1 MSTPKR
7 KPGRPS
13 KFTPQILA
21 EICERLSN
29 GEPMAQ
35 ICRDDGMPGL
45 RTVYDWMD
53 AMPDVSA
60 QIARA
65 REQGFDAIAVDAL
78 RIADDGIND
87 KQVDADG
94 RVVVDHD
101 VVQRS
106 KLRVET
112 RLKLLAKWDPKRYGD
127 RQQVEH
133 SGKIGLE
140 DLVASASREAGDA

>member
-13 KFTPQILA
+13 KFTPAILA

-35 ICRDDGMPGL
+35 ICRDDGMPDAT
-45 RTVYDWMD
+45 TVWRWGEAD
-53 AMPDVSA
+53 PDVSQA
-60 QIARA
+60 IARA

-140 DLVASASREAGDA
+140 DLVASAAREAGDE